1 MSVSVTFN
9 NTHRINLASP
19 FFMTRRPVL
28 DRRQELE
35 AYELLFC
42 SAAGDHTGAAANE
55 ADGAPSVIADVIRH
69 GISRVIG
76 DVPGFLHVNAAALM
90 SDIFDFL
97 PPQSVVPVIAA
108 GVEPSPEMLERIAQ
122 LVRIGFRFALDVDKQ
137 ERTLHA
143 FLPLVDIL
151 KVDTSGKI
159 AAELAMICGRLHPH
173 RKTVMAENVHTA
185 QQFQLCSDA
194 GFDIFQGYYFARQE
208 VAHARKLKASQAAI
222 IRLITLLASDADT
235 VDIEDGIKHEP
246 TLGLNLLRL
255 VNTPAVS
262 AHRIDS
268 LHQALMVLGRNQ
280 LQRWLQIMLYAPGG
294 PQGNRMTPLL
304 TLAMTR
310 GRLIELAA
318 QKLRPGNR
326 GIADTAFT
334 VGIMSLMDSLFGM
347 PMEEILMQM
356 PVTKEVG
363 DALLYRRGYFGDLL
377 VLAEQTEWADKAATS
392 LLYGIE
398 SLRLSHH
405 DLYALQLAAFE
416 WSDQVARHV

>member
-1 MSVSVTFN
+1 MSISVTFN
-9 NTHRINLASP
+9 NTHRITLASP

-42 SAAGDHTGAAANE
+42 SAAGDSAGALDDT
-55 ADGAPSVIADVIRH
+55 DGAVSVIADVIRH
-69 GISRVIG
+69 GLSRVIG
-76 DVPGFLHVNAAALM
+76 DVPGFVHVNSAALM
-90 SDIFDFL
+90 SDIFNFL
-97 PPQSVVPVIAA
+97 PPQSVVPVIAN
-108 GVEPSPEMLERIAQ
+108 GVEPSPEVLNRIAQ
-122 LVRIGFRFALDVDKQ
+122 LVRSGFRFALDVDKQ
-137 ERTLHA
+137 ERTLPA

-159 AAELAMICGRLHPH
+159 AAELAVICGRLHPH

-185 QQFQLCSDA
+185 QQFQLCCDA
-194 GFDIFQGYYFARQE
+194 GFDIFQGYYFCRQQITP
-208 VAHARKLKASQAAI
+208 ARKLKASQAAI

-280 LQRWLQIMLYAPGG
+280 LQRWLQIMLYAPAG
-294 PQGNRMTPLL
+294 PQGTRMMPLL
-304 TLAMTR
+304 TQATTR
-310 GRLIELAA
+310 GRLLELAA

-363 DALLYRRGYFGDLL
+363 DALLYRRGYFGELL
-377 VLAEQTEWADKAATS
+377 VLAEQTEWADKGATE
-392 LLYGIE
+392 LLHGIE
-398 SLRLSHH
+398 GLRLSHH

-416 WSDQVARHV
+416 WSDQVTRHV